1 MISFANGDIFNYV
14 QDGDIVLQQVNCEG
28 VMGNGLALQIRKMFP
43 NVYESYKSYCKE
55 NDYNCLGDVFLT
67 RVKLHG
73 ISFTIG
79 NCFGQES
86 VGTIKVQTDYKALKQ
101 CFKEIKLISH
111 AHHRI
116 LIPYGIGCG
125 LGGGDWRIVSKMIE
139 DILGDCDV
147 LIVKYNK

>member
-14 QDGDIVLQQVNCEG
+14 QDGDIVLHQVNCKG
-28 VMGNGLALQIRKMFP
+28 VMGSGLALQIRKMFP
-43 NVYESYKSYCKE
+43 DAYESYKSYCKE

-67 RVKLHG
+67 RVKLHD

-86 VGTIKVQTDYKALKQ
+86 FGTRKVQTDYKALEQ

-111 AHHRI
+111 ANHRI
-116 LIPYGIGCG
+116 LITYYIGCG

-139 DILGDCDV
+139 DILGDCNV
-147 LIVKYNK
+147 LFVKYNK